1 MSIPNKLSISI
12 ENIQFAYTERIN
24 KLEKELIEALI
35 KIQTLQ
41 EYISNQGEKE
51 GEENGIE
58 LYK

>member
-1 MSIPNKLSISI
+1 MSIPQKLSVSI
-12 ENIQFAYTERIN
+12 ENIQIAYTERIN

-51 GEENGIE
+51 GE
-58 LYK
+58 

>member
-12 ENIQFAYTERIN
+12 ENIQIAYTERIN

-41 EYISNQGEKE
+41 EYISNQEKK
-51 GEENGIE
+51 EEKKDGIN
-58 LYK
+58 LHN

>member
-12 ENIQFAYTERIN
+12 ENIQIAYTERIN

-41 EYISNQGEKE
+41 EYISNQEKKE

>member
-12 ENIQFAYTERIN
+12 ENIQIAYTERIN

-51 GEENGIE
+51 GEEHGID